1 MLKNLV
7 FLAVAA
13 AWCARP
19 ALAKPGISVE
29 VSLEAS
35 ALRAGMRDVKVTVLS
50 PTTQDF
56 RIEVVRA
63 GAVDLAKSP
72 PARLHVEAGRPSRF
86 SVRLK
91 QQADEEA
98 HVLVRLHG
106 KRGAKEASLDL
117 APEVTAHTEK
127 QAPKAPVDRTADGK
141 AVMR

>member
-7 FLAVAA
+7 FVAVAA

-29 VSLEAS
+29 VSLEAA
-35 ALRAGMRDVKVTVLS
+35 ALRAGTRDVKVMVLS
-50 PTTQDF
+50 PITQDF

-63 GAVDLAKSP
+63 GAVDLARP
-72 PARLHVEAGRPSRF
+72 PLARLHVEAGQPKRF
-86 SVRLK
+86 SIRLEQK
-91 QQADEEA
+91 ADQEA

-106 KRGAKEASLDL
+106 KRGAKEAALDL
-117 APEVTAHTEK
+117 APEVTERKQK
-127 QAPKAPVDRTADGK
+127 QAPKAPVDRTADGQ